1 MMPTAMRH
9 NDDRLTMADQV
20 TCGMYHGIQYSTST
34 GRATTLPADAAQSAS
49 SPHRQKADKPG
60 DFPWHM

>member
-20 TCGMYHGIQYSTST
+20 TCGMYHGIQYSTGT
-34 GRATTLPADAAQSAS
+34 GRATTLPADAAQPA
-49 SPHRQKADKPG
+49 
-60 DFPWHM
+60 